1 MLFMAI
7 TSIVFVNILK
17 ISFPQK
23 AHPISL
29 AIKLMGLRINPLL
42 WIMHHM
48 TSSVGWVWVTSLSE
62 VNLAQET
69 LPTHFAE
76 SSSVALSL
84 MCYSGRHQAWL
95 FQQNTVQETAGY
107 ECFTEVKLTVAL
119 RISFLLVRCTTVS
132 LQPVLLPWVLRHARK
147 HSISHLPVGLFC
159 LIPVL
164 QNFWQPVSKHSFLP
178 AFKSDL
184 NLQAKQEFRG

>member
-48 TSSVGWVWVTSLSE
+48 MSYIGWVWVTSLSE
-62 VNLAQET
+62 VNLAQEI

-76 SSSVALSL
+76 SSSVTLSL
-84 MCYSGRHQAWL
+84 MCYSRRHQAWL
-95 FQQNTVQETAGY
+95 FQQNTVQEIAGY
-107 ECFTEVKLTVAL
+107 ECFTEVRLIVAL
-119 RISFLLVRCTTVS
+119 RISFLSVRCATVRF
-132 LQPVLLPWVLRHARK
+132 QPALPWVFRCARK
-147 HSISHLPVGLFC
+147 HSISQLPVGFC

-164 QNFWQPVSKHSFLP
+164 QNF
-178 AFKSDL
+178 
-184 NLQAKQEFRG
+184 